1 MDTITISL
9 KQAVINVLEDY
20 IKFMKNDPQT
30 QPKLIIDEKKSDIY
44 WLKFAG
50 NSSDEFMDSWF
61 IWISLITKSGFNK
74 TVQKMVL
81 RVNL

>member
-20 IKFMKNDPQT
+20 IKFMKNDTQT

-44 WLKFAG
+44 
-50 NSSDEFMDSWF
+50 
-61 IWISLITKSGFNK
+61 
-74 TVQKMVL
+74 
-81 RVNL
+81 

>member
-44 WLKFAG
+44 
-50 NSSDEFMDSWF
+50 
-61 IWISLITKSGFNK
+61 
-74 TVQKMVL
+74 
-81 RVNL
+81 